1 MSQLEVLQG
10 QPIRPLR
17 RAEFNQ
23 LAELGAFQEERVELL
38 YGQLVPMSPV
48 GAPHCT
54 ALERLNELFV
64 VKLVGRMR
72 IRIQMPIAASD
83 ESQPEPDLA
92 IAPLSDGQGDHPA
105 HPVLVIEVA
114 HTSLAMDRRV
124 KAKLYAE
131 CGVPEYWIVNLVDQ
145 VVEVHRDPV
154 SGAYQSCRVFHPGE
168 VVAPAR
174 LSDIEVPVDL
184 LMRG

>member
-1 MSQLEVLQG
+1 MEALQG

-17 RAEFNQ
+17 RSEFNQ
-23 LAELGAFQEERVELL
+23 LAELGAFDDERVELL

-72 IRIQMPIAASD
+72 IRIQMPIAASE

-92 IAPLSDGQGDHPA
+92 VAPLTDGQGDHPA

-131 CGVPEYWIVNLVDQ
+131 CGIPEYWIVNIPDQ
-145 VVEVHRDPV
+145 MVEVHTAPTT
-154 SGAYQSCRVFHPGE
+154 GAYQSCRVFRSGDI
-168 VVAPAR
+168 VAPEAFPE
-174 LSDIEVPVDL
+174 IQVPVDL
-184 LMRG
+184 LMQR

>member
-1 MSQLEVLQG
+1 MV
-10 QPIRPLR
+10 
-17 RAEFNQ
+17 
-23 LAELGAFQEERVELL
+23 
-38 YGQLVPMSPV
+38 
-48 GAPHCT
+48 
-54 ALERLNELFV
+54 
-64 VKLVGRMR
+64 R
-72 IRIQMPIAASD
+72 IH
-83 ESQPEPDLA
+83 L
-92 IAPLSDGQGDHPA
+92 A

-114 HTSLAMDRRV
+114 HTLLAMDHRV

-131 CGVPEYWIVNLVDQ
+131 CGAGVLIVNLVDQ

-168 VVAPAR
+168 VVAPAG